1 MQNFTLRSLKHGMRV
16 LKTRESQ
23 GFASNGM
30 DLNPIKKYGN
40 YKYLLSTRINMK
52 KISKTKNDKSIF
64 SEIDLNKMFSANRI
78 LQPFQM
84 FYEVNKVVCNR
95 ITFYNSKPAN
105 LLPALLKKYEKNES
119 ALISSRVYSQKK
131 AEYCYTSFLLPITKD
146 IWVFHGGGEHEQEGT
161 TILYATETQN
171 LRDLQ
176 DLIMSFEEVPVNDGK
191 IYLLHKFDYG
201 FDLKAYD
208 VKETTCDIK
217 KHYNDDFEE
226 MDAKIINRLN
236 TTNDRG
242 LVLLHGKPGT
252 GKTSYIRYLTKKV
265 NKKMI
270 FLSPEVSQQI
280 SSPEFITILSEYP
293 NSIIIIEDAE
303 NVIKTRKSGGSS
315 AISNLLNL
323 TDGLLA
329 DCLKIQLICSFNT
342 DVSQI
347 DKALLRKGRLIAMYE
362 FNELKQQKAHNL
374 SMSLGQGLPIDTDTT
389 LADIFN
395 VDETGAQT
403 EVFAKIGY

>member
-1 MQNFTLRSLKHGMRV
+1 
-16 LKTRESQ
+16 
-23 GFASNGM
+23 
-30 DLNPIKKYGN
+30 
-40 YKYLLSTRINMK
+40 MK
-52 KISKTKNDKSIF
+52 KISKTKIDKSIF
-64 SEIDLNKMFSANRI
+64 YEIDVNKMFNASRFM
-78 LQPFQM
+78 QPFQM
-84 FYEVNKVVCNR
+84 FYEVNQEIASR
-95 ITFYNSKPAN
+95 IIFYDTDH
-105 LLPALLKKYEKNES
+105 EKLYH
-119 ALISSRVYSQKK
+119 AII
-131 AEYCYTSFLLPITKD
+131 AEYQINEKD
-146 IWVFHGGGEHEQEGT
+146 IISTIGYSKRQGEYHFSNFLIPISKDLWIYHGFGENEQEGT
-161 TILYATETQN
+161 SILYCNSSSKEKLTN
-171 LRDLQ
+171 LKAF
-176 DLIMSFEEVPVNDGK
+176 IKSFENVTTNSGK
-191 IYLLHKFDYG
+191 IYLIHKYDYG
-201 FDLKAYD
+201 FDLKSYD
-208 VKETTCDIK
+208 ITETNCDIK

-226 MDAKIINRLN
+226 IDTKITNRLN
-236 TTNDRG
+236 MLNDKG

-270 FLSPEVSQQI
+270 FLSPEVSQYI

-293 NSIIIIEDAE
+293 NSILIIEDAE

-362 FNELKQQKAHNL
+362 FNELKQHKASAL
-374 SMSLGQGLPIDTDTT
+374 ALLLGNQLQINTDAT

-395 VDETGAQT
+395 VEETGAML
-403 EVFAKIGY
+403 ENYAKIGY

>member
-1 MQNFTLRSLKHGMRV
+1 M
-16 LKTRESQ
+16 KTK
-23 GFASNGM
+23 
-30 DLNPIKKYGN
+30 IKSDSAKSIYAD
-40 YKYLLSTRINMK
+40 INMDRAYSSSRY
-52 KISKTKNDKSIF
+52 I
-64 SEIDLNKMFSANRI
+64 
-78 LQPFQM
+78 QPFQM
-84 FYEVNKVVCNR
+84 FYEINKLVCNR
-95 ITFYNSKPAN
+95 IMYYNTNNEK
-105 LLPALLKKYEKNES
+105 LFPALLEKYQINES
-119 ALISSRVYSQKK
+119 NVLSTQVYSRKRSQ
-131 AEYCYTSFLLPITKD
+131 YCYSNFLIPILKD
-146 IWVFHGGGEHEQEGT
+146 LWVFHGSGENEQEGT
-161 TILYATETQN
+161 TILYSAETPIEKVKS
-171 LRDLQ
+171 LQ
-176 DLIMSFEEVPVNDGK
+176 DFVMSFEETPDTNGK
-191 IYLLHKFDYG
+191 IYLIHKYDYG
-201 FDLKAYD
+201 FDLKSYD
-208 VKETTCDIK
+208 VKETECDIK

-226 MDAKIINRLN
+226 IDKKIIKRLN
-236 TTNDRG
+236 TENEKG

-265 NKKMI
+265 NKRMI
-270 FLSPEVSQQI
+270 FLSPEVSQYI

-362 FNELKQQKAHNL
+362 FNELKQNKANDL
-374 SMSLGQGLPIDTDTT
+374 AIALGKEKLIQSDST

-395 VDETGAQT
+395 QEENDVKFQSYS
-403 EVFAKIGY
+403 KIGF

>member
-1 MQNFTLRSLKHGMRV
+1 MKISDENKV
-16 LKTRESQ
+16 KKTRKSAPE
-23 GFASNGM
+23 
-30 DLNPIKKYGN
+30 
-40 YKYLLSTRINMK
+40 
-52 KISKTKNDKSIF
+52 KSIF
-64 SEIDLNKMFSANRI
+64 SEIDLHKMFSANRI

-95 ITFYNSKPAN
+95 ITFYNTNPEK
-105 LLPALLKKYEKNES
+105 LFHALLKNYQIKES
-119 ALISSRVYSQKK
+119 NVISSRVYSQKRS
-131 AEYCYTSFLLPITKD
+131 EYCYTSFLIPITKD
-146 IWVFHGGGEHEQEGT
+146 LWVFHGAGEHEQEGT
-161 TILYATETQN
+161 SILYCSETRNPQ
-171 LRDLQ
+171 DLQ
-176 DLIMSFEEVPVNDGK
+176 AFVMSFEEVPLNDGK
-191 IYLLHKFDYG
+191 IYLLHKYDYG

-208 VKETTCDIK
+208 VKETSCDIQ
-217 KHYNDDFEE
+217 KHYNDDFAETNT
-226 MDAKIINRLN
+226 KIINRLN
-236 TTNDRG
+236 NANDKG

-270 FLSPEVSQQI
+270 FLSPEVSQHI

-303 NVIKTRKSGGSS
+303 NVIKTRKSGDSS

-362 FNELKQQKAHNL
+362 FNELKQQKANSL
-374 SMSLGQGLPIDTDTT
+374 ALSLGKELNINNDAT

-395 VDETGAQT
+395 TEENGAQIESLT
-403 EVFAKIGY
+403 KIGY